1 MKTCGKLCSLS
12 QFSTIVLTCSKSS
25 SRLLSFLQQTLMP
38 QAYAVNLTLIR
49 SFIPF
54 SGTDGRLRAVK
65 YLGSPER
72 PEERSSMVLYPLTIQ
87 PSVPVIPFE
96 AVCAGP
102 FKGSMGTLSAAC
114 GVPQAHVGLM
124 VLPSLLPP
132 PSFSLHLISPVE
144 IAD

>member
-1 MKTCGKLCSLS
+1 
-12 QFSTIVLTCSKSS
+12 
-25 SRLLSFLQQTLMP
+25 
-38 QAYAVNLTLIR
+38 
-49 SFIPF
+49 
-54 SGTDGRLRAVK
+54 
-65 YLGSPER
+65 
-72 PEERSSMVLYPLTIQ
+72 MVLYPLTIQ

-102 FKGSMGTLSAAC
+102 FKGSMGILSAAC
-114 GVPQAHVGLM
+114 GVPQARVGLM